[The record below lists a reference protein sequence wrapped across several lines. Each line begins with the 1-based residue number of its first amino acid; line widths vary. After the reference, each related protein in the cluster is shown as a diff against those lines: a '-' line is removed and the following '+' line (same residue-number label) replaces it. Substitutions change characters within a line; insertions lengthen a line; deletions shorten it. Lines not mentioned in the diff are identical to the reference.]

1 MRHKSRP
8 SSSHSYI
15 MIGRGREGGREGRDE
30 GREGGTNGERGR
42 TDSITAEA
50 VHNIP
55 ALDNQFSV
63 YLAERKW
70 NSFRN
75 CSSNVLN
82 HCPRPV
88 SKF

>member
-1 MRHKSRP
+1 MREE
-8 SSSHSYI
+8 
-15 MIGRGREGGREGRDE
+15 REEGRE
-30 GREGGTNGERGR
+30 GREGGMDGERGR
-42 TDSITAEA
+42 TDSITAET

-75 CSSNVLN
+75 CLSNVFN